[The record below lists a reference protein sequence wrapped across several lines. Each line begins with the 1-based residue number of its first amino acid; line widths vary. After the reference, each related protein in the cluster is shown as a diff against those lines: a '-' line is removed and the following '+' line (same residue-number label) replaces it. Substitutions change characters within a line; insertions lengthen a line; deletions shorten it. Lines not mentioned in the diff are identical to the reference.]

1 MRLDKL
7 VSIGLF
13 TMALVLTIY
22 SWQEYLSS
30 NRVKEGFSGSAE
42 ITDLVSDSTIA
53 MISKKNEPVPTQQQ
67 AEEAYQTLLR
77 FIRNDFKDGI
87 KYVIDFRQK
96 FYDDKKELR
105 PDLDIRKLMDNYQS
119 PIQRL

>member
-7 VSIGLF
+7 ISIGLF

-53 MISKKNEPVPTQQQ
+53 MISKKNEPVPTRQQ

-77 FIRNDFKDGI
+77 YIRDDFKNGI
-87 KYVIDFRQK
+87 KFVIDFRQK

-105 PDLDIRKLMDNYQS
+105 PDLDVRKLMDNYQS